1 MMIQNFQKASQSLAF
16 KIFLGILAVA
26 FVIMWGVGDVWTRV
40 LSPSNVTIASVGK
53 KKIKMDDFAHAIEK
67 EIRFIRLIEGKEI
80 SHQDFA
86 RMGLDR
92 MVLQNLI
99 RQSLFDQECER
110 LGLRIGDDLVVKT
123 IRKTPG
129 LVTKAGEFDRNNFN
143 RYLQALGVNEKE
155 YIEQVRKEI
164 SRNLLLTVS
173 VGGFHLP
180 KAAFDLIQ
188 QRTHH
193 TLTLRL
199 LRLPL
204 VPVSNDK
211 NLKYKVAEPT
221 EDQLKKFYTESGRLF
236 RVPEYR
242 TVSIMRL
249 GYDVFPTNLS
259 EAEIR
264 KAFDTRRGQEKNV
277 KYEDVK
283 SALRLSLLRERNAS
297 KFDELRRK
305 VDDKIGEGLALE
317 QIAETFKPTIELKAI
332 KLENV
337 NRLGGMKGSQNQNLS
352 KPLLDLQFAKDDFAD
367 ILRIIFATEEK
378 QTSQIVE
385 LPSGAFVLIQV
396 HNVQPSYL
404 PEYKD
409 VGPEIKKAYL
419 DMERFRL
426 THEMAKELVASYDHK
441 DRKAPVKLLEA
452 KAGQSL
458 KIISDARYKLMQAI
472 KQENIQGFEQ
482 YIDILN
488 KGDVVM
494 LPDIKE
500 KTVVLL
506 QVAEITP
513 FKGTITEEAQKTI
526 GSNLTKELHNDA
538 MNSYLEHLTKQYR
551 IEINKKALE
560 KSPLV
565 S

>member
-40 LSPSNVTIASVGK
+40 LSPSNVTIATVGK
-53 KKIKMDDFAHAIEK
+53 KKIKMDDFSHAIEK
-67 EIRFIRLIEGKEI
+67 EMRLIRLVEGKEI
-80 SHQDFA
+80 SPQDFA

-99 RQSLFDQECER
+99 RQALFDQECER
-110 LGLRIGDDLVVKT
+110 LKLHVGDNLVIKS
-123 IRKTPG
+123 IRKMPG
-129 LVTKAGEFDRNNFN
+129 LVTKTGEFDKTNFQ
-143 RYLQALGVNEKE
+143 RYLQALGVSEKE
-155 YIEQVRKEI
+155 YVEQMRKEI
-164 SRNLLLTVS
+164 SRDLLLTVS
-173 VGGFHLP
+173 MGGLHLP
-180 KAAFDLIQ
+180 KEAFDLIH
-188 QRTHH
+188 QRTYH

-204 VPVSNDK
+204 VPVSDDK

-221 EDQLKKFYTESGRLF
+221 DQQLQKFYTENGRLL

-242 TVSIMRL
+242 TISIMRL

-259 EAEIR
+259 EAELR

-277 KYEDVK
+277 KYQDVK
-283 SALRLSLLRERNAS
+283 SELRLALLRERNAS

-305 VDDKIGEGLALE
+305 VDDKVGEGLSLE
-317 QIAETFKPTIELKAI
+317 QIAEAFKSTVELKTI
-332 KLENV
+332 QLENV
-337 NRLGGMKGSQNQNLS
+337 NRLGGMKSSHQDVS
-352 KPLLDLQFAKDDFAD
+352 KPLLDLQFAKDDFSD
-367 ILRIIFATEEK
+367 LLRIIFATEEK

-409 VGPEIKKAYL
+409 VRSEIKKAYL
-419 DMERFRL
+419 DTERFRV
-426 THEMAKELVASYDHK
+426 THEMAKELAVSYDHK
-441 DRKAPVKLLEA
+441 DRKSPVKLLEA
-452 KAGQSL
+452 KTGQSL
-458 KIISDARYKLMQAI
+458 KIISEARYKLMPAM

-482 YIDILN
+482 YIELLN
-488 KGDVVM
+488 KGDVVI

-506 QVAEITP
+506 QVADITP
-513 FKGTITEEAQKTI
+513 FKGPMTEEAQKTI
-526 GSNLTKELHNDA
+526 MSSLTKQLHNDA

>member
-40 LSPSNVTIASVGK
+40 LSPSNVTIATVGK
-53 KKIKMDDFAHAIEK
+53 KKIKMDDFTRAIEK

-80 SHQDFA
+80 SPQDFA

-99 RQSLFDQECER
+99 RQALFDQECER
-110 LGLRIGDDLVVKT
+110 LKLHIGDNLVIKN
-123 IRKTPG
+123 IRKMPG
-129 LVTKAGEFDRNNFN
+129 LVTKTGEFDKTNFQ
-143 RYLQALGVNEKE
+143 RYLHALGVSEKE
-155 YIEQVRKEI
+155 YVEQIRKEI
-164 SRNLLLTVS
+164 SRDLLLTVS
-173 VGGFHLP
+173 MGGFHLP
-180 KAAFDLIQ
+180 KAAFDLIH
-188 QRTHH
+188 QRTYH

-204 VPVSNDK
+204 VPVSADK

-221 EDQLKKFYTESGRLF
+221 DEQLKKFYAENGRLL

-249 GYDVFPTNLS
+249 GYDVFPANLS
-259 EAEIR
+259 EAELR
-264 KAFDTRRGQEKNV
+264 KAFDARRGQEKNV

-283 SALRLSLLRERNAS
+283 SELRLALLRERNAS

-305 VDDKIGEGLALE
+305 VDDKVGEGLSLE
-317 QIAETFKPTIELKAI
+317 QIAEALKSTVELKTT

-337 NRLGGMKGSQNQNLS
+337 NRLGGVKGPHQDVS
-352 KPLLDLQFAKDDFAD
+352 KPFLDLQFAKDDFTD
-367 ILRIIFATEEK
+367 LLRIMFTTEEK

-409 VGPEIKKAYL
+409 VRSEIKKAYL
-419 DMERFRL
+419 DMERFRV

-452 KAGQSL
+452 KTGQSL
-458 KIISDARYKLMQAI
+458 KVISEARYKLMQAM

-482 YIDILN
+482 YIDLLN
-488 KGDVVM
+488 KGDVVI
-494 LPDIKE
+494 LPDVKE

-506 QVAEITP
+506 QVADITP
-513 FKGTITEEAQKTI
+513 FRGPITEEGQKTI
-526 GSNLTKELHNDA
+526 MSSLTKQLHNDA

>member
-40 LSPSNVTIASVGK
+40 LSPSNVTIATVGK
-53 KKIKMDDFAHAIEK
+53 KKIKMDDFSHAIEK
-67 EIRFIRLIEGKEI
+67 EMRLIRLVEGKEI
-80 SHQDFA
+80 SPQDFA

-99 RQSLFDQECER
+99 RQALFDQECER
-110 LGLRIGDDLVVKT
+110 LKLHVGDNLVIKS
-123 IRKTPG
+123 IRKMPG
-129 LVTKAGEFDRNNFN
+129 LVTKTGEFDKTNFQ
-143 RYLQALGVNEKE
+143 RYLQALGVSEKE
-155 YIEQVRKEI
+155 YVEQMRKEI
-164 SRNLLLTVS
+164 SRDLLLTVS
-173 VGGFHLP
+173 MGGLHLP
-180 KAAFDLIQ
+180 KEAFDLIH
-188 QRTHH
+188 QRTYH

-204 VPVSNDK
+204 VPVSDDK

-221 EDQLKKFYTESGRLF
+221 DQQLQKFYTENGRLL

-242 TVSIMRL
+242 TISIMRL

-259 EAEIR
+259 EAELR

-283 SALRLSLLRERNAS
+283 SELRLALLRERNAS

-305 VDDKIGEGLALE
+305 VDDKVGEGLSLE
-317 QIAETFKPTIELKAI
+317 QIAEAFKSTVELKTI
-332 KLENV
+332 QLENV
-337 NRLGGMKGSQNQNLS
+337 NRLGGMKSSHQDVS
-352 KPLLDLQFAKDDFAD
+352 KPLLDLQFAKDDFSD
-367 ILRIIFATEEK
+367 LLRIIFATEEK

-409 VGPEIKKAYL
+409 VRSEIKKAYL
-419 DMERFRL
+419 DTERFRV
-426 THEMAKELVASYDHK
+426 THEMAKELAVSYDHK
-441 DRKAPVKLLEA
+441 DRKSPVKLLEA
-452 KAGQSL
+452 KTGQSL
-458 KIISDARYKLMQAI
+458 KIISEARYKLMPAM

-482 YIDILN
+482 YIELLN
-488 KGDVVM
+488 KGDVVI

-506 QVAEITP
+506 QVADITP
-513 FKGTITEEAQKTI
+513 FKGPMTEEAQKTI
-526 GSNLTKELHNDA
+526 MSSLTKQLHNDA